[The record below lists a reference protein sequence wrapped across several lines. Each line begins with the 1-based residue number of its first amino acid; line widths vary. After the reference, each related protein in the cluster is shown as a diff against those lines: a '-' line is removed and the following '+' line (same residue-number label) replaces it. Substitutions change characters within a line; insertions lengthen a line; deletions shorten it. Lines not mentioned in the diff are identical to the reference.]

1 MIIAKSGFDLLQGGI
16 KAVVWTD
23 TIQFLMMYGSII
35 ILIVKGVI
43 DVGGPRT
50 VWDRNFN
57 SSRIELL
64 K

>member
-1 MIIAKSGFDLLQGGI
+1 MIIAKTGFDLLQGGI

-43 DVGGPRT
+43 DVGGLRT
-50 VWDRNFN
+50 VLDRNFN
-57 SSRIELL
+57 SSRIELF

>member
-1 MIIAKSGFDLLQGGI
+1 MLQGGI

-35 ILIVKGVI
+35 ILIVKGVL
-43 DVGGPRT
+43 DVGGLRT

-57 SSRIELL
+57 SSRIELFQ
-64 K
+64 